1 MKHPRRPVELEKN
14 NMMGTEVKGERIVSH
29 AAQEEMMMVMM
40 VLVVTI
46 SNGIENEAWQDV

>member
-1 MKHPRRPVELEKN
+1 MKNPRRPVELEKN
-14 NMMGTEVKGERIVSH
+14 NMMETEVKGERIVSH
-29 AAQEEMMMVMM
+29 AVQEEMMMVMM

>member
-1 MKHPRRPVELEKN
+1 MKNPRRPVELEKN
-14 NMMGTEVKGERIVSH
+14 NMMETEVKGERIVFH
-29 AAQEEMMMVMM
+29 AVQEEMMMVMI